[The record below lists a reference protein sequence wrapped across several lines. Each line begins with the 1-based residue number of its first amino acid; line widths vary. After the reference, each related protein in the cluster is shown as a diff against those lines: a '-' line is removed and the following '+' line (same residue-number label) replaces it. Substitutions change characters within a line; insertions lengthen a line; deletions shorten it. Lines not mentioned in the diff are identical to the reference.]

1 VILGQWSTPQGSA
14 SVSVLA
20 RDVVLIVMSGHVTSS
35 MGIKLTAQLRH
46 YVIETGDVHTFWDM
60 GPLVTYDPDVRTR
73 SIQVLLDERRRIASM
88 HAFSEA
94 DNVKL
99 GVMTARIV
107 LGEHIDNLHVHE
119 TRESFDDAL
128 ATLLASRPS

>member
-1 VILGQWSTPQGSA
+1 
-14 SVSVLA
+14 VLA
-20 RDVVLIVMSGHVTSS
+20 RDVVLIVMSGYVTSS
-35 MGIKLTAQLRH
+35 MGNKLTAQLRH
-46 YVIETGDVHTFWDM
+46 YVVETGSVHTFWDM
-60 GPLVTYDPDVRTR
+60 GPLVKYDPDVRTR

-94 DNVKL
+94 ENVKL

-107 LGEHIDNLHVHE
+107 LGEQLDNLHVHE

-128 ATLLASRPS
+128 AALLASRTS